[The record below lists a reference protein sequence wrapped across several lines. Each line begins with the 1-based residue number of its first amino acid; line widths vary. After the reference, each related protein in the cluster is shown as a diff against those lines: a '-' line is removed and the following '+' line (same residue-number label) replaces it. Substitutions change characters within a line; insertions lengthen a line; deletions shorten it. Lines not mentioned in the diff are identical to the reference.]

1 MYSLYCK
8 LDLPVVIDFY
18 VLDNDFAVSKT
29 FFFHFVYFQCVVAKV
44 DADAEKDL
52 GSK

>member
-1 MYSLYCK
+1 MYSLRCK
-8 LDLPVVIDFY
+8 LDLPVVIDFMY
-18 VLDNDFAVSKT
+18 LIMILLLVKL
-29 FFFHFVYFQCVVAKV
+29 FFLFVYFQCVVAKV